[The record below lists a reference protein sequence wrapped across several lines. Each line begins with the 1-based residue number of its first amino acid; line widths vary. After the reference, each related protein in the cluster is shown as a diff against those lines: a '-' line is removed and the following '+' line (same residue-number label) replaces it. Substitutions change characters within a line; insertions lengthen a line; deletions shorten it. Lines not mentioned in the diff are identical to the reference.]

1 MSKSKDKDELKKL
14 LEAKCNIF
22 GNMEEILTVQKELLK
37 DGNFNAFRDKS
48 GQVDKVIEQIKN
60 IDYDIAR
67 LESSY
72 DDFSNFV
79 TGNDNAPEIK
89 KIPINAFQSVKNS
102 QDLLMELV
110 KTLSESHKA
119 IKDELGDIVAMSSI
133 SGYKPAVAPSPVYL
147 DKTS

>member
-1 MSKSKDKDELKKL
+1 MSKSKDKDKLKKL
-14 LEAKCNIF
+14 LEAKCNLF
-22 GNMEEILTVQKELLK
+22 GNMEEILTEQKELLESGK
-37 DGNFNAFRDKS
+37 FSTFQDKS
-48 GQVDKVIEQIKN
+48 GHVDKVIEKVKN
-60 IDYDIAR
+60 IDYDIAK

-89 KIPINAFQSVKNS
+89 NILINAFQSVKNS

-147 DKTS
+147 DETS

>member
-14 LEAKCNIF
+14 LEDKCNLF
-22 GNMEEILTVQKELLK
+22 GSMEEILTEQKELLEN
-37 DGNFNAFRDKS
+37 GNFNSFQNKS
-48 GQVDKVIEQIKN
+48 GQVDKVIEKVKN

-72 DDFSNFV
+72 DDFSNYV

-89 KIPINAFQSVKNS
+89 KILINAFHSVKNS
-102 QDLLMELV
+102 HDLLIELV
-110 KTLSESHKA
+110 KTLSESRNA
-119 IKDELGDIVAMSSI
+119 IKDELGDTVAMSSI

-147 DKTS
+147 DETS